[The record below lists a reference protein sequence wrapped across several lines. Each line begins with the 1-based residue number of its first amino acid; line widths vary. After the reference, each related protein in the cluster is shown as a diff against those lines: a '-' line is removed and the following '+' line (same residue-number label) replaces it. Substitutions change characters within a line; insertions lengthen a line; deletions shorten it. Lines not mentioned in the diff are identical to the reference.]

1 MITGIFKKTLVLDTD
16 EVLSSPPDGVV
27 MRRIVESHCMREDL
41 SYSFLSQ
48 RVVEIDGI
56 EYDIIPTRLFRGS
69 YSVRLRRR

>member
-27 MRRIVESHCMREDL
+27 MRRIVESYCMREDL